1 MRASGLAGG
10 AALAAVSADWLVE
23 GPPPSK
29 RNEPTTRKATP
40 PANSRACGAQTRFGE
55 RPEGLREAEFSLTGR
70 GSTAMVSVAVGGL
83 RLARGSEPCAGADQ
97 EILGVLGR
105 FL

>member
-1 MRASGLAGG
+1 MRALRLVSG

-29 RNEPTTRKATP
+29 KNEPTTRKKTPLAT
-40 PANSRACGAQTRFGE
+40 SRPRRARTRLGE
-55 RPEGLREAEFSLTGR
+55 RPEGPGEAEFSLTGR
-70 GSTAMVSVAVGGL
+70 GSTAMVSVAVGSL
-83 RLARGSEPCAGADQ
+83 RLARESEPCAGADQ